1 MRLVGQERGRICAL
15 EAKRAHFSLL
25 HDDALALLLLR
36 QLGSVSVSQV
46 LDPLVAL
53 LFQEVVLVDL
63 SVVDLLEPLLL
74 VLEPKVAIREIILRL
89 ELSIVLVLHGVVDH
103 RLLPLGMSKVLLS
116 FIYLLRLKTSL
127 NVVFFFHE
135 LLSVHQIF
143 VLELLL
149 QLRVEDGGLVQL
161 LLPLVLLGLQLFAL
175 GLCDLLLFQLL
186 LQLLPLHLL
195 HVDTVVHLGQLV
207 SRVLAR
213 VPRLIQH
220 VREALLHSEATGA

>member
-1 MRLVGQERGRICAL
+1 MRLVGQEIGRICAL

-74 VLEPKVAIREIILRL
+74 ILEPKVAIREIILRL

-161 LLPLVLLGLQLFAL
+161 LLPLVLLGLELFAL

-186 LQLLPLHLL
+186 L
-195 HVDTVVHLGQLV
+195 
-207 SRVLAR
+207 
-213 VPRLIQH
+213 
-220 VREALLHSEATGA
+220 